1 MNPYNFS
8 VLCFGFCSLLLG
20 IFVRLRRQDEIGSL
34 YLSLSVVYAG
44 WATIISI
51 SLSDNISYNTALLTA
66 RIANAFA
73 AFVPVAWIHFCLVF
87 TQRFSRNK
95 KWLLLLYI
103 NTIVIC
109 LFAPTKWFIPYVRS
123 IVGFKFYPAPG
134 IVYYFNTF
142 SYVCIVA
149 AGFWL
154 LNKRIKELRGIETE
168 QARGLFWASLI
179 GYVGGTLTFVPIY
192 GIPLPQYG
200 LFLLPIYPFAMAYF
214 LVSRG
219 LLNAEEIAQ
228 AAHRDKLTAIGVL
241 AASIN
246 HEVKNPLFIIKGL
259 SESCLERQKE
269 GIFPNKDKAL
279 ESANDALKRSVAQ
292 ADRAMDII
300 KRLSLFA
307 KAGIDSEMK
316 FELVEI
322 AQVVEDI
329 LPLVRFELA
338 AHNIAL
344 VRDIPQNLPKVRIDR
359 RYFEEILF
367 NLLVNACQAL
377 REKSEGGEIVIRG
390 ACVSGE
396 VCVTIKDN
404 GSGIHADKLKDV
416 FRPFYTTKAEG
427 TGLGLYITKQLIE
440 KVSGRIDVRSEIGGG
455 TTFTLQFSTQ

>member
-1 MNPYNFS
+1 MNPYS
-8 VLCFGFCSLLLG
+8 LAILCFGFCSLFVGLLIFLKRPDLVGKTYFVFTFFNSLWALFFGICWAYNDTSTKALFFIRLADTCAIFIPSTWLHFSLVYANEIKKYKRLLDSSYCLAFGLSFFGMSDFFIPSLRTTSFNLVFVMPGLAFYVFTGFFAGFVLLG
-20 IFVRLRRQDEIGSL
+20 FFLMIKKMFRAPSTERMQLFGFVVAAAVGFIGGSFTLFPVYGLEVPQYSIFLMPL
-34 YLSLSVVYAG
+34 YPF
-44 WATIISI
+44 
-51 SLSDNISYNTALLTA
+51 LTA
-66 RIANAFA
+66 FFIM
-73 AFVPVAWIHFCLVF
+73 
-87 TQRFSRNK
+87 K
-95 KWLLLLYI
+95 K
-103 NTIVIC
+103 
-109 LFAPTKWFIPYVRS
+109 
-123 IVGFKFYPAPG
+123 
-134 IVYYFNTF
+134 
-142 SYVCIVA
+142 
-149 AGFWL
+149 
-154 LNKRIKELRGIETE
+154 
-168 QARGLFWASLI
+168 GLFD
-179 GYVGGTLTFVPIY
+179 V
-192 GIPLPQYG
+192 
-200 LFLLPIYPFAMAYF
+200 
-214 LVSRG
+214 
-219 LLNAEEIAQ
+219 EELAQ
-228 AAHRDKLTAIGVL
+228 AARRDKLVAIGVL

-396 VCVTIKDN
+396 VCVIIKDN

-440 KVSGRIDVRSEIGGG
+440 KVSGRIDVRSEIGDG
-455 TTFTLQFSTQ
+455 TTFTLIFQK